1 MLPPCFDH
9 LLRLLQAAAA
19 SYASAWYP
27 RRHPLTARLPVS
39 RNRSQSL
46 HIDFIHKGL
55 DVALPAMRAGGQG
68 DEQGDGSNRRLLHSA
83 VERWVQPRAAAIK
96 RLVLS

>member
-1 MLPPCFDH
+1 M
-9 LLRLLQAAAA
+9 LQASVCQPTHQPFTVAFT
-19 SYASAWYP
+19 SS
-27 RRHPLTARLPVS
+27 PL
-39 RNRSQSL
+39 NSQSL

-55 DVALPAMRAGGQG
+55 DVVLPALRQGAGSEG
-68 DEQGDGSNRRLLHSA
+68 DEAGDGSNRRLLHSA